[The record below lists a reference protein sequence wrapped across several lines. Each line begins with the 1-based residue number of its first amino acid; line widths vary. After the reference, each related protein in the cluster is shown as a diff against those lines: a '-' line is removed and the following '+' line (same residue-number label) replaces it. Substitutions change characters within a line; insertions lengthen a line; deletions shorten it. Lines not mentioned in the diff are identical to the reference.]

1 MKEYDSPDNWIQF
14 RLFYNASEI
23 EKIRKLDQRV
33 LGIGSDLEEDGLIES
48 WHIRCSGPY
57 ISLRVKSEPRNRV
70 EVENRIEALKE
81 ELTNENL
88 IRDCKIDL
96 KDFLQSDKVPSDLET
111 WEEWNILM
119 EILNSLSRIV
129 RAVHKLEKH
138 ERRLYITHSKVVH
151 HLYNMVHIQDT
162 FIPFLMKNQY
172 NSIIDSLE
180 EGEAEKLEMIVKDL
194 HAEDRQ
200 WYMKLH
206 YGQVI

>member
-81 ELTNENL
+81 ELTDAGFMV
-88 IRDCKIDL
+88 IKIET
-96 KDFLQSDKVPSDLET
+96 KDRHVYVD
-111 WEEWNILM
+111 
-119 EILNSLSRIV
+119 
-129 RAVHKLEKH
+129 A
-138 ERRLYITHSKVVH
+138 
-151 HLYNMVHIQDT
+151 
-162 FIPFLMKNQY
+162 MKTN
-172 NSIIDSLE
+172 
-180 EGEAEKLEMIVKDL
+180 
-194 HAEDRQ
+194 
-200 WYMKLH
+200 
-206 YGQVI
+206 